1 VLLTLMRVKNPEIRN
16 LYVLVLFSACTG
28 KQLARRRVP
37 RTRFDAIRT
46 GDVLRIGGAEARVTS
61 TATRTEHR
69 GDGSVAHV
77 REVFTAPLNV
87 VRMPSA
93 DEETVVEQFLRYH
106 VLIRVF
112 HGDPDAW
119 LAHLQERGEDADA
132 DVRFA
137 RWIRSRMREDPT
149 LIASIRR
156 MVDATPFWR
165 AAEA

>member
-1 VLLTLMRVKNPEIRN
+1 MRVKNPEIRN
-16 LYVLVLFSACTG
+16 LYVLLLVSACTG
-28 KQLARRRVP
+28 EQFAARRVSR
-37 RTRFDAIRT
+37 RKFDAIRT
-46 GDVLRIGGAEARVTS
+46 GDVIEAGGAQARVTS
-61 TATRTEHR
+61 TATRVERR
-69 GDGSVAHV
+69 GDGVIAHV
-77 REVFTAPLNV
+77 REVLTAPLNV

-93 DEETVVEQFLRYH
+93 EDDTVVGQFLRYH

-119 LAHLQERGEDADA
+119 IAQLQERGEEADG

>member
-1 VLLTLMRVKNPEIRN
+1 MLTLMRVKNREMRN
-16 LYVLVLFSACTG
+16 LYVLLLYSACTG
-28 KQLARRRVP
+28 KRLARRRV
-37 RTRFDAIRT
+37 TRRQFEAVRT
-46 GDVLRIGGAEARVTS
+46 GDVIPVGGSEARVTS
-61 TATRTEHR
+61 TATRMEER
-69 GDGSVAHV
+69 DGGVLAHV
-77 REVFTAPLNV
+77 REIFTAPLNV

-93 DEETVVEQFLRYH
+93 DDETVVAQFLRYH

-119 LAHLQERGEDADA
+119 LAQLQERGEDADG

-149 LIASIRR
+149 LLASIRR

>member
-1 VLLTLMRVKNPEIRN
+1 MRVKNPEIRN
-16 LYVLVLFSACTG
+16 LYVLLLVSACTG
-28 KQLARRRVP
+28 KQLAARRVSS
-37 RTRFDAIRT
+37 RRYDAIRT
-46 GDVLRIGGAEARVTS
+46 GDVIDACGTQQRVTS
-61 TATRTEHR
+61 TATRIEHR
-69 GDGSVAHV
+69 DGGVIAHV
-77 REVFTAPLNV
+77 REVCVAPLNV

-93 DEETVVEQFLRYH
+93 DDETMVAQFLRYH

-119 LAHLQERGEDADA
+119 LAHLRERGDDSDG

-149 LIASIRR
+149 LINSIRQ